1 MIKMVENSLIVRMAN
16 EFAQQAPYQLN
27 TRTHYLFWHFLTHI
41 DPFSTEIDDVVIPIR
56 DIRDLLIANANQ
68 SLEKHT
74 IHWGSFK
81 EEVEQCVA
89 ELKSYVVLRPSQDGI
104 EENGEI
110 VNEPISIFRDITAVR
125 ESDGK
130 ASYRFT
136 VDPKMKGSLYAL
148 AHKYVSFQLLK
159 DVRVKNKYACRLY
172 PALKSRADSQKK
184 YKDVPI
190 FELTISEL
198 RQLLVLGNSK
208 YNKSYD
214 LKRYVIEEAINDINE
229 NSDIRVWPTY
239 ITKGRKLIGVRF
251 NISVSRYNSQQLSLS
266 LSEKGDKY
274 YIYLKRTAKKKYSEI
289 DLKEFIAFYPDQY
302 SSIVEAAKESWK
314 TFNNETNGKIENI
327 DPTIVQGWIEGT
339 TRTYIVDFVRQEL
352 DLMKANNN

>member
-41 DPFSTEIDDVVIPIR
+41 DPFSTEVDDVVIPIR
-56 DIRDLLIANANQ
+56 DIRDLLIANSNQ
-68 SLEKHT
+68 SLEERN

-89 ELKSYVVLRPSQDGI
+89 ELKSYVVLRPSPDGI

-125 ESDGK
+125 ESEGR

-172 PALKSRADSQKK
+172 PALKSRADSQRK

-190 FELTISEL
+190 FELSIAEL

-239 ITKGRKLIGVRF
+239 LNKGRKLVGVRF

-274 YIYLKRTAKKKYSEI
+274 YTYLKRTAKKKYSDI
-289 DLKEFIAFYPDQY
+289 DLKEFIAFFPDQY
-302 SSIVEAAKESWK
+302 SSIVKTAEETWK
-314 TFNNETNGKIENI
+314 LYDDDTGKKLKNIE
-327 DPTIVQGWIEGT
+327 PAIVQGWIEGT
-339 TRTYIVDFVRQEL
+339 IRTSILDFVQQEL
-352 DLMKANNN
+352 DLVDANNN